1 MNDPIVLGKKER
13 THRTRCI
20 LNQECAGAYER
31 EPGCTGPPSCAPPQL
46 GGGHTRGGSLNI
58 TSGDLLKKNSDS

>member
-1 MNDPIVLGKKER
+1 MRDTSHDFRVQARAGLGNDRFFRENKRNYQERSHLLGKKER

-31 EPGCTGPPSCAPPQL
+31 EPGCTGPL
-46 GGGHTRGGSLNI
+46 
-58 TSGDLLKKNSDS
+58 